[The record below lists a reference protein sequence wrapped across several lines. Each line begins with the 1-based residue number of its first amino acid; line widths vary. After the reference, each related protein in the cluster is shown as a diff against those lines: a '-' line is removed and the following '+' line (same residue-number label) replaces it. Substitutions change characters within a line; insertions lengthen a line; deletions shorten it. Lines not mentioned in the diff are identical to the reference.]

1 MARGVKWGRGIFT
14 LGVMEKATAG
24 LVLSGG
30 GAFGAYEVGVIRALC
45 GGACNATAGT
55 SLDAAVF
62 TGTSVGNFNAAILAM
77 NKGGACGAADLLQDI
92 WLNRIADNGNGRG
105 NGVYR
110 FRGGFENYF
119 DHRIPGSPVE
129 QLKRLADDITA
140 FGGYAA
146 RTAARFFTSSERL
159 SHRVADLIDLSV
171 FLDTDPFARL
181 IEEFIEPNTLRAS
194 AKWLT
199 VTATNWGTGEPRYFD
214 FRDLSDGLV
223 WQAIRASAAIPGLF
237 PPVSIDGEI
246 YIDGGVV
253 MNTPIKPAID
263 AGADEIHVISLDPCV
278 PDLGKDYVPATW
290 DVLNRVVI
298 AMVAEN
304 IAEDIETARWINEG
318 LEALEHL
325 ANDEAHFETA
335 DGKRFIR
342 AARTIRRRLEKEG
355 QLPRKVTIHR
365 YYPKKPLGGVLGLL
379 NFARPSIEAM
389 IEHGYID
396 ACEHNCIANGCVI
409 PKKELRIHSAAAG
422 HLAEGLQ

>member
-1 MARGVKWGRGIFT
+1 MERG
-14 LGVMEKATAG
+14 KATAG

-45 GGACNATAGT
+45 GGDCSVTGGT

-62 TGTSVGNFNAAILAM
+62 TGTSVGNFNAAVLAM
-77 NKGGACGAADLLQDI
+77 NKGGACGAAGLLEDI

-119 DHRIPGSPVE
+119 DHRIPGSPLE
-129 QLKRLADDITA
+129 QLKRFAEDVTA

-146 RTAARFFTSSERL
+146 RTAARFLTSDERL

-181 IEEFIEPNTLRAS
+181 VEELIEPQLLRAS
-194 AKWLT
+194 GKWLT
-199 VTATNWGTGEPRYFD
+199 VTATNWNTGEPRNFD
-214 FRDLSDGLV
+214 FRDLSDALI

-237 PPVSIDGEI
+237 PPILIDGETF
-246 YIDGGVV
+246 IDGGVV

-278 PDLGKDYVPATW
+278 PDLGKDYGPATW

-318 LEALEHL
+318 LEALDRVDRDGERF
-325 ANDEAHFETA
+325 DTA

-355 QLPRKVTIHR
+355 ELPRKVTIHR
-365 YYPKKPLGGVLGLL
+365 YYPKRPLGGVLGLL
-379 NFARPSIEAM
+379 NFGRPSIEAM
-389 IEHGYID
+389 ISLGYTD
-396 ACEHNCIANGCVI
+396 ACEHDCKANGCVI
-409 PKKELRIHSAAAG
+409 PGSPV
-422 HLAEGLQ
+422 LARDLQ

>member
-1 MARGVKWGRGIFT
+1 MDSG
-14 LGVMEKATAG
+14 KATAG

-45 GGACNATAGT
+45 GGNCSVTGGNA
-55 SLDAAVF
+55 LDADVF

-77 NKGGACGAADLLQDI
+77 NKGGACGAADRLQDI

-110 FRGGFENYF
+110 FRGGFENYL
-119 DHRIPGSPVE
+119 DHRIPGSPLE
-129 QLKRLADDITA
+129 QLKRLAEDFTA

-146 RTAARFFTSSERL
+146 RTAARFLTSDERL

-171 FLDTDPFARL
+171 FLDTGPFARL
-181 IEEFIEPNTLRAS
+181 VEELIEPHTLRSS

-199 VTATNWGTGEPRYFD
+199 VTATNWGTGEPRNFH
-214 FRDLSDGLV
+214 FRDMSDALA

-237 PPVSIDGEI
+237 PPVSIDGETF
-246 YIDGGVV
+246 IDGGVV

-278 PDLGKDYVPATW
+278 PDLGKDYGPATW
-290 DVLNRVVI
+290 DVMNRVLI

-325 ANDEAHFETA
+325 ENDEAHFETV
-335 DGKRFIR
+335 DGRRFVR

-365 YYPKKPLGGVLGLL
+365 YYPKQPLGGVLGLL
-379 NFARPSIEAM
+379 NFSRCSIEAM
-389 IEHGYID
+389 IERGFAD
-396 ACEHNCIANGCVI
+396 ACEHDCTENGCVI
-409 PKKELRIHSAAAG
+409 PKKEPQIRLAAAG
-422 HLAEGLQ
+422 HLAQSLQ